1 MQAYFRSFL
10 KAILYTLSILQTGLT
25 KREWL
30 GVGFLSSLHYKPR
43 ANLTLFAM
51 ALMEMVSV
59 GLFSVNL
66 YFVLVDNDTP
76 LNVLLNATA
85 LNFCLELENMATS
98 LFHRRNV
105 AAQDALSRLGVKG
118 VSYNTCVAYMA
129 ASPSEWAPYG
139 LHRMRSLLA
148 RDVLLWLHRFIG
160 AAVWVVHLACYV
172 LIISGCRHVV
182 VKLMVPIE
190 ESAADDQSFEGYSNL
205 LAVIGFAS
213 DSIDDEELAVEFR
226 DLALGKIESDWG
238 YQVGIT
244 SMIESPTYKLTK
256 NQALR
261 LVEIAETNCSK
272 SDQKFITEIMKRRDQ
287 FSDFYEE

>member
-1 MQAYFRSFL
+1 MREEIT
-10 KAILYTLSILQTGLT
+10 KAVAAC
-25 KREWL
+25 RESKTYDDL
-30 GVGFLSSLHYKPR
+30 
-43 ANLTLFAM
+43 ANLEYDVEDL
-51 ALMEMVSV
+51 
-59 GLFSVNL
+59 
-66 YFVLVDNDTP
+66 
-76 LNVLLNATA
+76 TA
-85 LNFCLELENMATS
+85 SDWKDICDSATS
-98 LFHRRNV
+98 LV
-105 AAQDALSRLGVKG
+105 EIVEE
-118 VSYNTCVAYMA
+118 
-129 ASPSEWAPYG
+129 SEMP
-139 LHRMRSLLA
+139 
-148 RDVLLWLHRFIG
+148 VLLQIYES
-160 AAVWVVHLACYV
+160 AVFNEPNFDFPKNLRN
-172 LIISGCRHVV
+172 LRE
-182 VKLMVPIE
+182 KLMVPIE